1 MQVKY
6 EPWQV
11 VKDDKEHWGVRIL
24 EGKFNELALTIND
37 VKMADNDEVSVDYDI
52 IYSVLPIEEVTES
65 QEFNDTLSYII
76 QDILVKAMN
85 EHENRNSNSTKSNSR

>member
-24 EGKFNELALTIND
+24 EGKFNELALAIND
-37 VKMADNDEVSVDYDI
+37 VKMEDNDEVSVDYDI

-85 EHENRNSNSTKSNSR
+85 EHENRNSNSTKSNS

>member
-85 EHENRNSNSTKSNSR
+85 EHENRNSNSTKSNS